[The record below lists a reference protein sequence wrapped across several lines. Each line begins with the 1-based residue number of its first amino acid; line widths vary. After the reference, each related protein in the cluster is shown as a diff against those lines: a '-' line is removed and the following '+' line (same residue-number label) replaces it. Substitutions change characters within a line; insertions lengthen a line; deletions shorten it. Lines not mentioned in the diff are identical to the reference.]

1 MVDFA
6 SLIPYLLITIFTPG
20 PANIACTSMAVNFGI
35 KRTMGFIYGISL
47 GFIFIMLL
55 ASFFSNLLLT
65 LIPSINSIMKWIGAA
80 YILYL
85 AYNIFKTDYSLK
97 QKNKEFKPLTLRHGF
112 LLQLLNPKLF
122 IFILTLY
129 SAFLYPIIGIPKY
142 ILLSTFIIVLLGFS
156 ANLLWSSF
164 GALISQFLQNKV
176 LRKTVNSLLA
186 LLLVYTAVKLTGILF

>member
-6 SLIPYLLITIFTPG
+6 SLIPFVLITIFTPG

-35 KRTMGFIYGISL
+35 KKTMGFIYGISL
-47 GFIFIMLL
+47 GFILIMLV

-65 LIPSINSIMKWIGAA
+65 VIPSIKSIMKWIGAA

-97 QKNKEFKPLTLRHGF
+97 QKNKELKPFALRHGF

-129 SAFLYPIIGIPKY
+129 TTFLYPIVNNPKY
-142 ILLSTFIIVLLGFS
+142 IILSTSILALLGFS
-156 ANLLWSSF
+156 SNLLWASF
-164 GALISQFLQNKV
+164 GAIISHFLQNNMLK
-176 LRKTVNSLLA
+176 KIVNSLLA
-186 LLLVYTAVKLTGILF
+186 LLLVYTAFRLTGIAF